1 MTEKWNEEDRGCS
14 SRRAQGTVTLRWQR
28 VLDVHL
34 RPTCPRTAANAPVI
48 TVAGAGLEPERA
60 TISLYIPA
68 SVCTAINP

>member
-1 MTEKWNEEDRGCS
+1 MTGKWNEEDRGCS
-14 SRRAQGTVTLRWQR
+14 SRPAQATVALHWQN

-48 TVAGAGLEPERA
+48 TVAGAGLAPERA
-60 TISLYIPA
+60 TISLYIPV